1 VRFAID
7 GRPETTE
14 TTEPNQIPTQA
25 QAVTLPALLNGRIE
39 KPGDVDFYAF
49 DGVGGSEIV
58 AEVMARRLNSPLD
71 SVLELTDASGQ
82 RLAFNDDFDD
92 KASGLITHHADS
104 RFTAK
109 LPTSGRYF
117 LRIAD
122 TQHRGGAEFA
132 YRVRVGPPQPDFEL
146 RVVPSTLNVRAG
158 ANAPV
163 TVYALRRDGFDGEIV
178 LALKDAPRGFFLSG
192 GRIPPGHDKVQLTLT
207 APPSPLDQ
215 PVDLR
220 LIGQGK
226 VGDTPVQHSALP
238 ADDLM
243 QAFLYRHLVTARDFK
258 VCVSGRGSPS
268 RSLQNGVLHLTAGG
282 EARLQIASA
291 AIRSVGN
298 IRVELTE
305 APEGITVKRARST
318 RDGLEVV
325 LACDAAKSK
334 PGLQGN
340 LILSVFAER
349 PTTKS
354 GKAGKQAQRSSLGTM
369 PAVPF
374 EVVAASGKRST

>member
-1 VRFAID
+1 
-7 GRPETTE
+7 
-14 TTEPNQIPTQA
+14 
-25 QAVTLPALLNGRIE
+25 
-39 KPGDVDFYAF
+39 
-49 DGVGGSEIV
+49 
-58 AEVMARRLNSPLD
+58 
-71 SVLELTDASGQ
+71 
-82 RLAFNDDFDD
+82 
-92 KASGLITHHADS
+92 
-104 RFTAK
+104 
-109 LPTSGRYF
+109 
-117 LRIAD
+117 
-122 TQHRGGAEFA
+122 
-132 YRVRVGPPQPDFEL
+132 
-146 RVVPSTLNVRAG
+146 
-158 ANAPV
+158 
-163 TVYALRRDGFDGEIV
+163 
-178 LALKDAPRGFFLSG
+178 
-192 GRIPPGHDKVQLTLT
+192 
-207 APPSPLDQ
+207 
-215 PVDLR
+215 LR

-298 IRVELTE
+298 IRVELNE